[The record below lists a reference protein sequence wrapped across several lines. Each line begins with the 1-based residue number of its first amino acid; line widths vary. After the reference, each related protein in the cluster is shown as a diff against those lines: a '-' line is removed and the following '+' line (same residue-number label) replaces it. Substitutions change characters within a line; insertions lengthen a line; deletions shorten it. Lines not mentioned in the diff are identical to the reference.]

1 MDRTILHVDCNSFFA
16 SVETALHP
24 EYRDVPMAVCGNAQ
38 DRHGI
43 VLAKNELAKK
53 YGIVT
58 AETIVSAK
66 KKCPMLVIAPPHYD
80 EYVKYSRA
88 VKAIFERYTEQ
99 IESFG
104 IDESWLDVTASFK
117 LFGSGEKIAHRI
129 REQVK
134 EELGITVSV
143 GVSFNKVFAKLGSD
157 YKKPDAVTV
166 ISRENY
172 KKIVYPL
179 PVGDLLFVGS
189 KTVHTLNSFGIYTIG
204 ELAEASEEFLLSRFG
219 KMGAMLHRYAGGKDD
234 SPVCTERVEQKSIS
248 NGFTFRYD
256 IIGFESCKR
265 AIHKLCESVGTKLR
279 KEGMKCS
286 GVGLKIKDIFLK
298 TFSKQTILRRPTDIS
313 EEIADAICHLLPDIW
328 EEKKPARAITVSVYQ
343 LLESDAVV
351 EQVSFFTDEGAS
363 EHRERLLRKETAIDS
378 IRERFGE
385 DAILPL
391 STYLDDTGLGI
402 K

>member
-24 EYRDVPMAVCGNAQ
+24 EFAKVPMAVCGNAA

-66 KKCPMLVIAPPHYD
+66 RKCKDLVIAAPHYD
-80 EYVKYSRA
+80 EYVKYSKA
-88 VKAIFERYTEQ
+88 VKAIFERYTDK

-117 LFGSGEKIAHRI
+117 LFGSGEEIAERI
-129 REQVK
+129 RREVK
-134 EELGITVSV
+134 EEIGITVSV

-157 YKKPDAVTV
+157 YKKPDAITV

-172 KKIVYPL
+172 KDIVFPL
-179 PVGDLLFVGS
+179 PVGDLLFVGK
-189 KTVHTLNSFGIYTIG
+189 KTIHSLHTFGIYTIG
-204 ELAEASEEFLLSRFG
+204 ELAETSEDFLISRFG
-219 KMGAMLHRYAGGKDD
+219 KIGHMLHIYSNGEDD
-234 SPVCTERVEQKSIS
+234 SPVSCERAEQKSIS

-256 IIGFESCKR
+256 IVGFEECKR
-265 AIHKLCESVGTKLR
+265 AIGKLCESIGTKLR
-279 KEGMKCS
+279 KSNLKCG
-286 GVGLKIKDIFLK
+286 GVGLKIKDVFLR
-298 TFSKQTILRRPTDIS
+298 TTSKQTTLKAPTDLSEDIS
-313 EEIADAICHLLPDIW
+313 FEICNLLPLLW
-328 EEKKPARAITVSVYQ
+328 EETKPVRAITVSVHS
-343 LLESDAVV
+343 LVESDAIS
-351 EQVSFFTDEGAS
+351 EQFSFFADEQIES
-363 EHRERLLRKETAIDS
+363 RRERTLKRECVIDE
-378 IRERFGE
+378 IRERFGS

>member
-1 MDRTILHVDCNSFFA
+1 MERTILHVDCNSFFA

-24 EYRDVPMAVCGNAQ
+24 EFSNVPMAVCGSAA

-53 YGIVT
+53 YGVVT

-66 KKCPMLVIAPPHYD
+66 KKCPDLVIAEPHYD

-88 VKAIFERYTEQ
+88 VKGIFERYTEQ

-117 LFGSGEKIAHRI
+117 LFGSGEEIAQKIRQ
-129 REQVK
+129 QVK
-134 EELGITVSV
+134 EEIGITVSV

-157 YKKPDAVTV
+157 YKKPDVVTV

-172 KKIVYPL
+172 KEIVYPL
-179 PVGDLLFVGS
+179 PVGDLLFVGK
-189 KTVHTLNSFGIYTIG
+189 KTIHSLHSIGIYTIG
-204 ELAEASEEFLLSRFG
+204 DLAQANEKFLVDRFG
-219 KMGAMLHRYAGGKDD
+219 KMGSMLRRYATGEDQ
-234 SPVCTERVEQKSIS
+234 SPVSTERNEQKSIS

-256 IIGFESCKR
+256 IVGFDSCKR
-265 AIHKLCESVGTKLR
+265 AIRQLCESIGTKLR
-279 KEGMKCS
+279 KTGMKCG
-286 GVGLKIKDIFLK
+286 GVGLKMKDIFLHSV
-298 TFSKQTILRRPTDIS
+298 SKQSILKHPTDIS
-313 EEIADAICHLLPDIW
+313 EEISEAISALLPDLW
-328 EEKKPARAITVSVYQ
+328 EETKPTRAITVSVYALVESSLITEQ
-343 LLESDAVV
+343 L
-351 EQVSFFTDEGAS
+351 SFFADEEAR
-363 EHRERLLRKETAIDS
+363 EHRQRALKRETAIDD
-378 IRERFGE
+378 IRERFGA